1 MQIYKKIPKLQIQF
15 CFSLTFLHISINLC
29 ILRDKKRA
37 FLVQKKGSP
46 FLDYLQISYIQPRLL
61 ALVNFVECMN
71 VDALFSALH
80 KPHKNPGNPLKPGF
94 LHRWGYIFLSTTRF
108 AGRVCF
114 GYFHIISRNCAS
126 TSFLIISLI
135 LSWKKRRN
143 SLLSNNGSS
152 GLTKPFFLLLFIMV
166 WYYHKIILLDVIFD
180 YLMIQSPYHIS
191 DVCYIHKSCCHLYH

>member
-1 MQIYKKIPKLQIQF
+1 MVHKKSSPLLG
-15 CFSLTFLHISINLC
+15 SLIE
-29 ILRDKKRA
+29 
-37 FLVQKKGSP
+37 
-46 FLDYLQISYIQPRLL
+46 QISYIQPRLL
-61 ALVNFVECMN
+61 VLVCFIAYIN
-71 VDALFSALH
+71 VDALFSALP
-80 KPHKNPGNPLKPGF
+80 KFHKNPGNTLKPGF
-94 LHRWGYIFLSTTRF
+94 LHLWGYILNQQTYLRY
-108 AGRVCF
+108 VNQQ

-126 TSFLIISLI
+126 TSFLIIEDI